1 MGVEYKLVPIN
12 QLKLDIENPRI
23 KQYIE
28 MYGKNISSEGIS
40 LALSGGG
47 TSDNRSS
54 YQALRESI
62 KVYRGIIN
70 PIIVNQRE
78 DGELIVIEGNTRLQI
93 YREFH
98 EADPQGP
105 WNKIMCIVY
114 KDMDAMQIHA
124 IRLQIHL
131 VGPREWDPYSKA
143 KYLYQLSE
151 KDHIPMAQIIS
162 YCGGKTRDVQIFISA
177 YKDMQTYYV
186 PEALSRGM
194 DPDPREFS
202 KFAELQN
209 GSIKKALLKSKF
221 TKLDFAKWVINRN
234 IDNAQNVRKLPEVLN
249 DNVAREEFLKS
260 NITEAMKHISA
271 NEKRNKVLDSVP
283 FDELVLELTDRIAHI
298 EYKDAENLRS
308 NVIYESQKQHLSS
321 LQDEL
326 EELMQ
331 VIQK

>member
-151 KDHIPMAQIIS
+151 KDHIPMAQS
-162 YCGGKTRDVQIFISA
+162 
-177 YKDMQTYYV
+177 
-186 PEALSRGM
+186 
-194 DPDPREFS
+194 
-202 KFAELQN
+202 
-209 GSIKKALLKSKF
+209 
-221 TKLDFAKWVINRN
+221 
-234 IDNAQNVRKLPEVLN
+234 
-249 DNVAREEFLKS
+249 
-260 NITEAMKHISA
+260 
-271 NEKRNKVLDSVP
+271 
-283 FDELVLELTDRIAHI
+283 
-298 EYKDAENLRS
+298 
-308 NVIYESQKQHLSS
+308 
-321 LQDEL
+321 
-326 EELMQ
+326 
-331 VIQK
+331 